1 MSGMTENLDQKS
13 AALEA
18 GADVAVA
25 GDALDLRGL
34 VCPMPVLRLK
44 KALKNAD
51 PLAVVSVLTDDPHA
65 PADIRTFA
73 QQSGHKV
80 LSQEVHSDGITLSR
94 VQHRPV

>member
-13 AALEA
+13 AAPGV
-18 GADVAVA
+18 GADVA
-25 GDALDLRGL
+25 DALDLRGL

-51 PLAVVSVLTDDPHA
+51 PLAVVSVLTAAPHA

-80 LSQEVHSDGITLSR
+80 LSQEVLSDGITLSR
-94 VQHRPV
+94 VQHRPA